1 MAKLRWYK
9 GNIHTHTT
17 ESDGD
22 ADPAKVVSW
31 YRRHGYDFLVLS
43 DHNHLT
49 IFEYGAGK
57 RRFKRPLLVPGEE
70 VSANIKGGTVP
81 IHINGV
87 GLSRVVEPIDAGE
100 VVPTIQANV
109 NAIRQAGGIPS
120 INHPNYKWAF
130 DHTHLRQIEG
140 MSMLEVFNGHPATNV
155 YGGPGKFSYD
165 EIWDGVLSAGVV
177 VFGVATDDSHNYH
190 DFAPERSN
198 PGRGW
203 VSVRAAE
210 LSRDAIVDGLATG
223 EFYASSGV
231 ALKDLEVSAD
241 GVRLEIDP
249 EPFRLYTTRFTG
261 KDGKLL
267 AEIPGEETEYVPK
280 GDEGYVRA
288 VVVSSGNTKAWTQP
302 VFLPGLGA
310 GQKGLA
316 EPLQQHLHAAHAVQT
331 VVRGVQQGRRRAII
345 HDRHAAPAYPAAA
358 HQVGQRLHAVDV
370 RGVVAEEDR
379 APQGPLFD
387 DGPDGMA
394 LVQADRGAYLQDHLA
409 PEGLQAVR
417 PDLSQGRGQA
427 RAGPTL
433 GPAPPGSGRR
443 RWSPCAPHIIP
454 STCASP
460 RNSRSRALDGVAVPR
475 GQGGETACSSPSMLS
490 APWLPTY
497 RRPRRP
503 TLSRMSWARRPD
515 STQTTACLCD
525 RRSSDLTARGDA
537 IASSGGGRQPG
548 YGAVE
553 VHEEA
558 RRPLRES
565 RQRGGR
571 GLRAGPKAQA

>member
-22 ADPAKVVSW
+22 AEPAKVVSW

-57 RRFKRPLLVPGEE
+57 RRFKKPLLVPGEE
-70 VSANIKGGTVP
+70 VSANIKGGAVP
-81 IHINGV
+81 IHINGI

-130 DHTHLRQIEG
+130 DHTHLRLIEG
-140 MSMLEVFNGHPATNV
+140 LSMLEVFNGHPATNV

-190 DFAPERSN
+190 DFSPAKSN

-203 VSVRAAE
+203 VCVRAAE
-210 LSRDAIVDGLATG
+210 LSQDAIVDGLATG

-231 ALKDLEVSAD
+231 VLKELEASED
-241 GVRLEIDP
+241 CIRLEIEP

-267 AEIPGEETEYVPK
+267 AEVDGNEAEYVPT

-288 VVVSSGNTKAWTQP
+288 VVTSSGHMKAWTQP
-302 VFLPGLGA
+302 VFLPG
-310 GQKGLA
+310 
-316 EPLQQHLHAAHAVQT
+316 
-331 VVRGVQQGRRRAII
+331 
-345 HDRHAAPAYPAAA
+345 
-358 HQVGQRLHAVDV
+358 
-370 RGVVAEEDR
+370 
-379 APQGPLFD
+379 
-387 DGPDGMA
+387 
-394 LVQADRGAYLQDHLA
+394 
-409 PEGLQAVR
+409 
-417 PDLSQGRGQA
+417 
-427 RAGPTL
+427 
-433 GPAPPGSGRR
+433 
-443 RWSPCAPHIIP
+443 
-454 STCASP
+454 
-460 RNSRSRALDGVAVPR
+460 
-475 GQGGETACSSPSMLS
+475 
-490 APWLPTY
+490 
-497 RRPRRP
+497 
-503 TLSRMSWARRPD
+503 
-515 STQTTACLCD
+515 
-525 RRSSDLTARGDA
+525 
-537 IASSGGGRQPG
+537 
-548 YGAVE
+548 
-553 VHEEA
+553 
-558 RRPLRES
+558 
-565 RQRGGR
+565 
-571 GLRAGPKAQA
+571 